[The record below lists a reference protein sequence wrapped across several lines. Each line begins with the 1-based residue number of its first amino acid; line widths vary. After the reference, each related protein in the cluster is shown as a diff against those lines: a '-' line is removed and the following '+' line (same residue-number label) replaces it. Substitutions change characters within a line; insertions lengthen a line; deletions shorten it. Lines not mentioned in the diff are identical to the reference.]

1 MTFFPTGFTN
11 LALQQLSVSS
21 LELAPTQVCERFPH
35 TEHILKVIDGQ
46 VLLYLYC
53 CKDLSYSRF
62 WCSSS
67 VTLSASSHLVSASVP
82 GKLTPYSFKGPIFLL
97 LKKITRL
104 FLPPPAATIPSLPLP
119 LLVPDLSQ
127 QEVCHFDVLVLGS
140 RLLVSWFS
148 TWPTLGSSPWFL
160 VLGFGSWF
168 VTLGSPLGTQ
178 FGTLLRSLFGSPT
191 EAPLSCFSSWLDV
204 PLGSSLGSPTQFWFT
219 TWLTLGPSP

>member
-1 MTFFPTGFTN
+1 MQTSFLDLFMARWDCSLKLAFVRFCIGYILYLHLHRYFPDRSPWLVTTLIWSWQPVRMTFIPTGFTN

-127 QEVCHFDVLVLGS
+127 Q
-140 RLLVSWFS
+140 
-148 TWPTLGSSPWFL
+148 
-160 VLGFGSWF
+160 
-168 VTLGSPLGTQ
+168 
-178 FGTLLRSLFGSPT
+178 
-191 EAPLSCFSSWLDV
+191 
-204 PLGSSLGSPTQFWFT
+204 
-219 TWLTLGPSP
+219 